1 MAGGVADLFAVRR
14 LRLTLVSSPRN
25 LGAAKSLTR
34 FGGLARPQIR
44 KTASRRSLTDGR
56 CARFVNYI
64 AGIMSFLKFFATI
77 SAFDGE
83 PHGGEPPESASGA
96 YAGPHRQLQC
106 GWLGKKHIESQTA
119 AKFRNES
126 GRGSFKSY
134 LSSSRPYQG
143 RR

>member
-56 CARFVNYI
+56 CARFVNYL

-77 SAFDGE
+77 SAFVGE
-83 PHGGEPPESASGA
+83 PNGEKPNGLASRVH
-96 YAGPHRQLQC
+96 AGSHRQLQC
-106 GWLGKKHIESQTA
+106 GWLGRKHIESQTP

-134 LSSSRPYQG
+134 LSSSRSYQG